1 MERTNNNSGMS
12 GFTLIET
19 LIAVCIIGLGILV
32 FMHSQISGMSGAS
45 SSRVLNH
52 AVSIAQSKINDL
64 LLQRYMSNELAGN
77 TTGKFHDLASN
88 TTQDQSID
96 NILYNLSWQVIDNYP
111 IPNCK
116 EITTTIKWTYK
127 GEPFSISLTTD
138 KANAI

>member
-1 MERTNNNSGMS
+1 MERENIPDIS

-19 LIAVCIIGLGILV
+19 LIAICIIGLGILV
-32 FMHSQISGMSGAS
+32 FMHSQVSGMNGAS

-64 LLQRYMSNELAGN
+64 LIRRYTDSELSGN
-77 TTGKFHDLASN
+77 STGKFHDLDGN
-88 TTQDQSID
+88 TTQDQTID
-96 NILYNLSWQVIDNYP
+96 NIPYNLSWMITDNSP

-116 EITTTIKWTYK
+116 EITATVKWIYK
-127 GEPFSISLTTD
+127 GESFSISLTTD